1 MNDLTQPHAEFD
13 RFPALAASL
22 AQQFGSEG
30 LDGVITRILQAEHA
44 EFCWDGRLA
53 EMPLGA
59 YQDGIEETETGRG
72 IVRVL
77 GYFQARYYV
86 ATLVIDADRR
96 VEFLLRYRLA
106 ETFAAALANF
116 FAGP

>member
-1 MNDLTQPHAEFD
+1 MSDLIHAHADFD
-13 RFPALAASL
+13 RFPALAESL
-22 AQQFGSEG
+22 AQQFGAEG
-30 LDGVITRILQAEHA
+30 LDSVVARILQAEQA

-59 YQDGIEETETGRG
+59 YQDGIEETETGRE

-77 GYFQARYYV
+77 GFFQARYYV

-96 VEFLLRYRLA
+96 VEFLLRHRPA
-106 ETFAAALANF
+106 ETFAVALVNF